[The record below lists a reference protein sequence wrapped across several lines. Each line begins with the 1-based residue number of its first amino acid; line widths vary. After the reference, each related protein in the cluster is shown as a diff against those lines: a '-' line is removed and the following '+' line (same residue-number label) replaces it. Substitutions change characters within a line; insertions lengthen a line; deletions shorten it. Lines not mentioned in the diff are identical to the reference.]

1 MAKKKAKQD
10 TRDKVVVEFADG
22 VEQECYVEG
31 IFTSMEQDYL
41 ALVPKDGDGD
51 VYIYKYK
58 EGKNNRF
65 TIEDETDD
73 EKFAAAVREFEI
85 IVGHVHEEDEKNK
98 KKKKGKKNGRK

>member
-1 MAKKKAKQD
+1 MAKKKSKQD
-10 TRDKVVVEFADG
+10 ERDKVVVEFADG
-22 VEQECYVEG
+22 VEEECYIEG

-41 ALVPKDGDGD
+41 ALVPKDGNGD

-73 EKFAAAVREFEI
+73 ERFMAAVKEFEI
-85 IVGHVHEEDEKNK
+85 IVGHVREEEKPK
-98 KKKKGKKNGRK
+98 KKKTMI